1 MLRCYVE
8 RWTAFHR
15 ASRGLRS
22 PLWCASFASPTYSL
36 RPHHQGANIKKIDE
50 LSGADL
56 KVNKPENTITI
67 SGDAAQVARAKE
79 LIELYMAGGPPP
91 DCREE
96 VELGSGESEAHTLL
110 NE

>member
-1 MLRCYVE
+1 MVCVGCDPHSCSA
-8 RWTAFHR
+8 T
-15 ASRGLRS
+15 S
-22 PLWCASFASPTYSL
+22 ASPAYSL
-36 RPHHQGANIKKIDE
+36 RPHSQGANIKKIDE

-96 VELGSGESEAHTLL
+96 VELGSGESQMPTSDPT
-110 NE
+110 